1 MTTEPVIVPR
11 LGQVDYTHVRYAP
24 VLSAV
29 VVCMGKVLLLQRSR
43 GVRSYPNPWCGVSGY
58 LDDDRSAEERP
69 DRRCWK
75 RSASQTTG
83 F

>member
-1 MTTEPVIVPR
+1 MTTEPVFVPR